1 MRGPNVVV
9 KLVENKSNTKCQRP
23 NILTDKPD
31 ASNTIR
37 VCLIT
42 MYELADCF
50 SIVEGSF
57 LLFQLSTC

>member
-1 MRGPNVVV
+1 MVV

-23 NILTDKPD
+23 NILTAKHD

-50 SIVEGSF
+50 SIVGHF
-57 LLFQLSTC
+57 CYFN